1 MLCRLGTDPMVRT
14 EAGRD
19 AMTDPSPAAV
29 VVRRSETLRAL
40 DEGAVSKAAL
50 VDRLGVSRSTV
61 DRAVRELST
70 VGFVTSTPSGYRTTA
85 SGRLAAEVHD
95 RYTRRIET
103 LGEAAPLFAGVEV
116 VFDIDPAV
124 VDGATLIETA
134 PHAPSRP
141 VAAVGDIVEAAT
153 HVSVYTGRYLSRHA
167 RLYHDRVMEAG
178 MTVSFVT
185 TERVIERQAA
195 TRPGDMREAVA
206 SGRVAIRHVDRD
218 DPVTLVLAET
228 PSGPEMG
235 LVVYDDGAPR
245 GFLGNDTPAAT
256 RWARA
261 LHERL
266 WASGTPFDPT

>member
-1 MLCRLGTDPMVRT
+1 
-14 EAGRD
+14 
-19 AMTDPSPAAV
+19 MTDPSPAAV
-29 VVRRSETLRAL
+29 VVRRAETLRAL

-85 SGRLAAEVHD
+85 SGRLAARLHD
-95 RYTRRIET
+95 RHTRRLGT
-103 LGEAAPLFAGVEV
+103 LAEAAPLFAGVEV
-116 VFDIDPAV
+116 AFDVDPAV
-124 VDGATLIETA
+124 VDGATLIEPA

-141 VAAVGDIVEAAT
+141 VAAVADVVEAAT
-153 HVSVYTGRYLSRHA
+153 HVSVYAGRFLSRHA
-167 RLYHDRVMEAG
+167 RLYHDRIMEAG
-178 MTVSFVT
+178 MTASFVT

-195 TRPGDMREAVA
+195 THPGNMREAVE

-235 LVVYDDGAPR
+235 VVLHNEGVPR

-261 LHERL
+261 LHDRL
-266 WASGTPFDPT
+266 WAAATPFDPT